1 MSLRAAVA
9 AGGLGLLLSSTA
21 AAQPPSF
28 LPRADFA
35 FTWGSLLT
43 SDRRFDWLGELG
55 VDFDIVDYT
64 HGRVRFQT
72 DVEGSLGRERRRYD
86 LNQGTFGFDASM
98 SYRLGP
104 SAEIEAVIQ
113 HVSRH
118 VVDRENPPAVSWNA
132 AGVRVRG
139 RSSFGLE
146 GEAELVHATQPA
158 FVDYTWIARAE
169 TAYRRRVTPRL
180 SVFGA
185 ALGEV
190 LGTDAVLRGRNRVCG
205 GRLEGGLRID
215 GDAAALELF
224 VGYERRVDA
233 FPTDRYRV
241 RWVTAGFRVLSN
253 R

>member
-9 AGGLGLLLSSTA
+9 AGGLSLLFASSV

-43 SDRRFDWLGELG
+43 SDRRFDWLGQLAI
-55 VDFDIVDYT
+55 DFDIVDYG
-64 HGRVRFQT
+64 HGRLRFQT
-72 DVEGSLGRERRRYD
+72 EVEGSLGRERRRYD
-86 LNQGTFGFDASM
+86 LNQGTFGFDASL
-98 SYRLGP
+98 SYRLS
-104 SAEIEAVIQ
+104 SAAEVEAVVQ

-132 AGVRVRG
+132 AGVRIRG
-139 RSSFGLE
+139 RSPVGLE
-146 GEAELVHATQPA
+146 GRAELVYATQPA
-158 FVDYTWIARAE
+158 FVDYSWIARAE
-169 TAYRRRVTPRL
+169 AGYRHRMSPRL

-190 LGTDAVLRGRNRVCG
+190 IGTDATLRGKNRVCG
-205 GRLEGGLRID
+205 GRVEAGLRVA
-215 GDAAALELF
+215 GEAAALELF

-241 RWVTAGFRVLSN
+241 RWITAGFRVLSGQ
-253 R
+253 